1 MAHDGGGGSSAGP
14 FSPYKATSATVRGSA
29 DTMMTK
35 MTGVRDVYT
44 ETVTDHSSLFGNLEG
59 IFAQAAERSTASLK
73 VTNSDIFDQ
82 ATYAAGCTR
91 LFGDRID
98 EFNDTKGGDPRS
110 VRTLNDEFALTATS
124 TFGVSPA
131 SYPLGADQADRDRLD
146 ADHDSAVNEKR
157 QHAQGVLRAEYHRL
171 EQWIEDQGND
181 VAAKL
186 DRGPN
191 EADILSLWQAGAL
204 PSWANVVYP
213 HINFNKVK
221 IDQLPYDLRSLSP
234 EELEKIA
241 DGVAI
246 KTLRAY
252 IEAEIEF
259 ASWEAEGK
267 AEATYIV
274 MADGTVV
281 MRLALEAGLGREISV
296 AGSEVDAS
304 AGLTTELELT
314 FDSADEADKFL
325 EGLDDAAFDLSWGD
339 LPHAPDAVA
348 ANVAEYVMR
357 QDVTGF
363 KGGVYGKAS
372 AEFQNTYA
380 DGEAEARLDA
390 YYDFVKHEYGVK
402 VAASVDASLG
412 DKDSGYSGSASLEGE
427 IKFDDNEDFQE
438 LTLKGNMDA
447 ALANDKLGVDIPNTS
462 TAQGVDVEL
471 KVTKDDPGYE
481 DIVAAVKDQD
491 FDKAA
496 DLAIHNGQ
504 VVVRQTT
511 TEILAS
517 EENEYKVFGQ
527 GAEVEYGADVEVANQ
542 VWVRQP
548 GTNYYVPINADT
560 TE

>member
-14 FSPYKATSATVRGSA
+14 FAPYKAPSSTVHSSA
-29 DTMMTK
+29 DTIMTK

-44 ETVTDHSSLFGNLEG
+44 EAVSDYTSLMDNIEG
-59 IFAQAAERSTASLK
+59 IFATATARSTVGLM
-73 VTNSDIFDQ
+73 VTNSDIFNQ
-82 ATYAAGCTR
+82 ATYASACTR

-110 VRTLNDEFALTATS
+110 ARTLNEEYTQAATS
-124 TFGVSPA
+124 TFGVSSPT
-131 SYPLGADQADRDRLD
+131 YPLGADQDARDKLD
-146 ADHDSAVNEKR
+146 ADHDAAVSAKR
-157 QHAQGVLRAEYHRL
+157 QHAQGLLRAEYHRL

-181 VAAKL
+181 IAGKL

-191 EADILSLWQAGAL
+191 ESDILSLWQAGAL
-204 PSWANVVYP
+204 PSWANVIYP
-213 HINFNKVK
+213 SINFNKVK
-221 IDQLPYDLRSLSP
+221 IEQLPYDLRSLSP
-234 EELEKIA
+234 DELEKIA

-314 FDSADEADKFL
+314 FDSPDEAQKFL
-325 EGLDDAAFDLSWGD
+325 EGLDDAAFDLGWGD
-339 LPHAPDAVA
+339 LSHAPDAVA

-357 QDVTGF
+357 QDITGF

-372 AEFQNTYA
+372 AEFENAYA

-402 VAASVDASLG
+402 VAANIDAALG

-438 LTLKGNMDA
+438 LTLKGTMDA
-447 ALANDKLGVDIPNTS
+447 ALANDKLGVNIPNTS

-471 KVTKDDPGYE
+471 KITKDDPGYE
-481 DIVAAVKDQD
+481 KIVAAVQAHD
-491 FDKAA
+491 FDEAA
-496 DLAIHNGQ
+496 DLAIDNGQ

-517 EENEYKVFGQ
+517 EEKEYKVFGQ
-527 GAEVEYGADVEVANQ
+527 GAEVEYGADVEMANQ
-542 VWVRQP
+542 IWVRQP